1 MSGTPPTK
9 IPSDVSLVSHLL
21 KSQGDKDRCLT
32 GHGLPTLRQPQT
44 LPWRAGK
51 MEEDEG
57 DGSGQVVH
65 LGGTEWQDGSSQVE
79 NTE

>member
-9 IPSDVSLVSHLL
+9 ILSDVSPVSHLL

-32 GHGLPTLRQPQT
+32 GHGLPSPRQPQT
-44 LPWRAGK
+44 LPWRAGR

-57 DGSGQVVH
+57 DGKGQVVH
-65 LGGTEWQDGSSQVE
+65 LGGTE
-79 NTE
+79 